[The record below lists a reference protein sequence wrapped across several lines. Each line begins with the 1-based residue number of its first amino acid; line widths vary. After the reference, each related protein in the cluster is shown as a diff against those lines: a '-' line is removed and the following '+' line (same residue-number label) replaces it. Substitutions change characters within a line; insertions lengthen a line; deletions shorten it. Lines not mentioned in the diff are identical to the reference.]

1 MTIIGEVSQGTSLPY
16 SAFLNKFPSPNH
28 SNIEILCFSHF
39 EHLGVF
45 RHHDIDTPWYWCF
58 PSMGVGMDH
67 LSNMVFAPCGY
78 SRAVFSAYI
87 EFMAHLLVLYSLED
101 STNNSDLRS
110 KT

>member
-1 MTIIGEVSQGTSLPY
+1 
-16 SAFLNKFPSPNH
+16 
-28 SNIEILCFSHF
+28 
-39 EHLGVF
+39 
-45 RHHDIDTPWYWCF
+45 
-58 PSMGVGMDH
+58 MGVGMDH

-110 KT
+110 KTGLVLLELAGKYGKS